1 MKLFRRSNSRLKKEE
16 IEKAKKAEVALLEI
30 PIIKWQMVKL
40 LLDDLGV
47 EVPFPT
53 TAEQLTYI
61 YKQALIRR
69 NKKSN
74 GLRIRKISEG

>member
-1 MKLFRRSNSRLKKEE
+1 MGDKQIKNNKTMKLFRRHNSRLKKEE
-16 IEKAKKAEVALLEI
+16 IEKAEKEEIALLEI

-40 LLDDLGV
+40 LLDDLSV

-61 YKQALIRR
+61 YK
-69 NKKSN
+69 KE
-74 GLRIRKISEG
+74 RK